1 MRWSS
6 VALTL
11 ALALAGA
18 AGCQKASESSEAKR
32 MPKPPPSTETGDLGD
47 KVRIDVEIDGKP
59 GPAIDGPKL
68 AATTPDF
75 KDEEHRAWRMTTL
88 LGPAA
93 DRDGVEIAATGDKD
107 VTILLPRPRAKADP
121 VPVLTV
127 NRRGEVFATLLA
139 PDDPF
144 PQYHGRGCRLARP
157 GDPLPRVAGV
167 KKIKVS
173 GAAAPR

>member
-1 MRWSS
+1 MKLRWLALV
-6 VALTL
+6 VALIL
-11 ALALAGA
+11 L
-18 AGCQKASESSEAKR
+18 AGCQRASESSEAKR
-32 MPKPPPSTETGDLGD
+32 MPKPPPSAETAEIGD
-47 KVRIDVEIDGKP
+47 KLHIEVEIDGKP
-59 GPAIDGPKL
+59 APAIDAAKL
-68 AATTPDF
+68 AATTADF
-75 KDEEHRAWRMTTL
+75 KDDEHRAWRMTTL

-93 DRDGVEIAATGDKD
+93 GRDGGEIAATGEKD
-107 VTILLPRPRAKADP
+107 VTIVLPRARTKADP

-144 PQYHGRGCRLARP
+144 PQYHGRGGRLARP

-173 GAAAPR
+173 AVSAPPAP